1 MLYELYIIGIMFNL
15 LYGKRE
21 KVKDIVLFM
30 EF

>member
-1 MLYELYIIGIMFNL
+1 MLYELHIIGIMFNL

-21 KVKDIVLFM
+21 KVKDITRFM